1 MVMFD
6 DVAYPAYRLVQLNS
20 MTCLACFFFISCE
33 FIIMVY
39 DMYIHYIYVIH
50 THIYIRIISLCTIY
64 GIYIYILYV
73 HFYTYMVLDT
83 TPKGVIM

>member
-1 MVMFD
+1 
-6 DVAYPAYRLVQLNS
+6 
-20 MTCLACFFFISCE
+20 
-33 FIIMVY
+33 MVY
-39 DMYIHYIYVIH
+39 DMYIHYIYVIYTH

-64 GIYIYILYV
+64 RIYIYILYV

>member
-1 MVMFD
+1 
-6 DVAYPAYRLVQLNS
+6 
-20 MTCLACFFFISCE
+20 
-33 FIIMVY
+33 MVY